1 MLKIDLKFTEEAI
14 SSLPKGTLDAL
25 QNEITKK
32 LGYQYEDLCIRI
44 RKSSFQG
51 LDISGVKDDAK
62 AQVVS
67 ILEAIWEDDGW
78 LPYQ

>member
-32 LGYQYEDLCIRI
+32 LGHQYEDLCIRI
-44 RKSSFQG
+44 RKSSFQS

-62 AQVVS
+62 AQVMS

-78 LPYQ
+78 LPYH